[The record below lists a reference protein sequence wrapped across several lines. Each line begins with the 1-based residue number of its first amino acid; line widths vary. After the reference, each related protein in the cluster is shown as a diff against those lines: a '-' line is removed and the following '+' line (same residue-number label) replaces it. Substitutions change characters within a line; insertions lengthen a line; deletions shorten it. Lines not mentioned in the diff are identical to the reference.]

1 MREIL
6 QPVLLISWIILH
18 VDATMT
24 KIDVSMDGA
33 LGKTDPERDLSDP
46 FERLEHFREYTRE
59 EKIRR
64 KDRMKERRMRAQE
77 VFEKLPQPSPG
88 QLERLTDEE
97 VSNLRKRERDLN
109 WFNSNVDVDPYSA
122 SILADP
128 SQEYDKWAQAYRMLG
143 GFIDCDHKKT
153 GKNHH
158 SQDNKNQN
166 NDNKAC
172 SRWMMW
178 AAVSRRITFLEH
190 ECRSEQLS

>member
-1 MREIL
+1 MREII

-24 KIDVSMDGA
+24 KIDVSIDGTPE
-33 LGKTDPERDLSDP
+33 KTNVQRDLSDP
-46 FERLEHFREYTRE
+46 FERLEHFREFKE
-59 EKIRR
+59 AEKTRR
-64 KDRMKERRMRAQE
+64 KDRMKERRLRAQE
-77 VFEKLPQPSPG
+77 VFKKLPQPKPS

-109 WFNSNVDVDPYSA
+109 WFSNNVETDPYSA

-143 GFIDCDHKKT
+143 GFIDCDHKKS
-153 GKNHH
+153 NDRHH
-158 SQDNKNQN
+158 SQDNNRQN
-166 NDNKAC
+166 DDKAC

-178 AAVSRRITFLEH
+178 AAVSRIFRRYL
-190 ECRSEQLS
+190 